1 VTAWWNEG
9 TLRLDPQTIG
19 NVDFPSARGLRKG
32 LDPDAVHAYL
42 RETRETVTKEIGIL
56 ISERNS
62 WYQQADEL
70 RRRVIGGGE
79 VAVVDP
85 VVLWTRVAAQ
95 QEADKLIARTM
106 AWCGQLTDEARERRD
121 DILAEAAA
129 EAARQA
135 EEILV
140 RARQHASAAA
150 SAALDHPP
158 AVPQAGQAAIAAELA
173 YYKAYASGLEHLR
186 LVAEGLV
193 RSLEAISAGGH
204 GDLARVLQA
213 ADRRGEL
220 L

>member
-9 TLRLDPQTIG
+9 NPRLDPQSIG
-19 NVDFPSARGLRKG
+19 DVDFPSAKGLRRG
-32 LDPDAVHAYL
+32 LDPDAVDAYL
-42 RETRETVTKEIGIL
+42 RQTREAVAREIGTL

-79 VAVVDP
+79 VAEVDP
-85 VVLWTRVAAQ
+85 AALWTRVAAQ
-95 QEADKLIARTM
+95 QEADKLIAQTM
-106 AWCGQLTDEARERRD
+106 AWCGRLTNEARQRRD
-121 DILAEAAA
+121 GILASAAI
-129 EAARQA
+129 EAARQS
-135 EEILV
+135 EEILA

-150 SAALDHPP
+150 SAALDHQP
-158 AVPQAGQAAIAAELA
+158 ATPEAGRAAMAAELA

-186 LVAEGLV
+186 LVAESLI
-193 RSLEAISAGGH
+193 RSLEAISSSDH
-204 GDLARVLQA
+204 GDLTAMLQA